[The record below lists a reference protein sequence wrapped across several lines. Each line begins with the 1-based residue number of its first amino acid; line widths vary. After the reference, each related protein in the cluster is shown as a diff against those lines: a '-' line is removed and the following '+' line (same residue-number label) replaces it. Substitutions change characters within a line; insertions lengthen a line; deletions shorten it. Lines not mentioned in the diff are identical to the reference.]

1 MQFAIL
7 FKHPNE
13 NQCFYHRI
21 FRERKMWSST
31 ERSCAWKIIP
41 RLNTMPNPTPKTVA
55 ALRHLA
61 FEDLG
66 LIEPFLIQRGWRVRY
81 YDVGVND
88 LYAMDIRNAD
98 LLVILGGPIGAEDDA
113 LYPFLADEV
122 SLIKERLTTKKPILG
137 ICLGAQLM
145 ARSLGASVKPMRQKE
160 IGYSPVTL
168 TESARK
174 SPLVHIGKQTVL
186 HWHGDQFSMP
196 HGVESLA
203 STSACPH
210 QAFMIDSHAM
220 AWQFHLEVDAKRIE
234 QWLIGHCGELSQMRI
249 DRQQLR
255 VAANLHSAKLK
266 KILALVMQDWLA
278 LNGLI

>member
-1 MQFAIL
+1 MMAAISAN
-7 FKHPNE
+7 P
-13 NQCFYHRI
+13 
-21 FRERKMWSST
+21 S
-31 ERSCAWKIIP
+31 AIIP
-41 RLNTMPNPTPKTVA
+41 RLNTMRSSTPKTVV

-81 YDVGVND
+81 CDVGVDD
-88 LYAMDIRNAD
+88 LHATEIRNAD
-98 LLVILGGPIGAEDDA
+98 LLAVLGGPIGAEDDA

-122 SLIKERLTTKKPILG
+122 SLIKQRLTTQKPILG

-145 ARSLGASVKPMRQKE
+145 ARALGAAVRPMPHKE

-174 SPLVHIGKQTVL
+174 SPLVHVGNQPVL

-196 HGVESLA
+196 HGVVSLA

-210 QAFMIDSHAM
+210 QAFMIGSHAM

-234 QWLIGHCGELSQMRI
+234 QWLIGHCGELSQTGI
-249 DRQQLR
+249 DRQQMR
-255 VAANLHSAKLK
+255 VAANLHSAQIKE
-266 KILALVMQDWLA
+266 ILELVMQDWLT
-278 LNGLI
+278 LNELA